1 MYRGKKTKRREE
13 RKRCYFYISKLFA
26 VVEQDDLEI
35 TIMIQGRKKRKRKE
49 IKCYHYK
56 RKKIFLLTWI
66 VLKYAVGEKNN

>member
-35 TIMIQGRKKRKRKE
+35 TIMIQGRKKRKRILE
-49 IKCYHYK
+49 D
-56 RKKIFLLTWI
+56 
-66 VLKYAVGEKNN
+66 E